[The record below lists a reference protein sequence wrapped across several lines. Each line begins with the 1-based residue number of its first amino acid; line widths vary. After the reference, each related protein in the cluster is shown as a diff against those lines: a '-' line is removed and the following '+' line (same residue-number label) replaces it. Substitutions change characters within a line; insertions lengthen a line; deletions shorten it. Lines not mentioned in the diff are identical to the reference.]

1 MKIEISNGEL
11 LDKITIL
18 QIKASNIS
26 DKEKKINVVHELETL
41 QPSVDLILESYDV
54 KDLFEELYDVN
65 LSLWYTE
72 DSIREKEKLKTFDQL
87 FIQLARNVYITNDR
101 RAAIKKQINLITK
114 SNLIEEKSYEQY

>member
-26 DKEKKINVVHELETL
+26 DEEKKTNVVHELETL